1 MPLPVCIIVNPAAG
15 GGRAERRL
23 PELEAALRSRGV
35 GFRVERTSSVEHARA
50 LAAETLRTGEVAAA
64 MGGDGIVGSVAHV
77 LRDTDGVLGVIPGGR
92 GNDLARKLG
101 IGQDPDAAAAVLAQ
115 GRVRRIDV
123 AEADGA
129 TYVGIASAGFDSDV
143 QDITLSTRLPLG
155 GLVYV
160 YGTLRA
166 LRAWRPARWE
176 VTIDGRTRE
185 FVGYSVAVANSG
197 VFGGGMYLVPDARL
211 DDGQIEVV
219 LSEHVPKLRFLRH
232 LPKVFRGT
240 HVHEPALH
248 ILPAREVTFRA
259 DRPFTTYA
267 DGDPIAE
274 LPVTVRVVPGCLRVL
289 VP

>member
-1 MPLPVCIIVNPAAG
+1 
-15 GGRAERRL
+15 
-23 PELEAALRSRGV
+23 
-35 GFRVERTSSVEHARA
+35 
-50 LAAETLRTGEVAAA
+50 
-64 MGGDGIVGSVAHV
+64 
-77 LRDTDGVLGVIPGGR
+77 
-92 GNDLARKLG
+92 
-101 IGQDPDAAAAVLAQ
+101 
-115 GRVRRIDV
+115 VRRIDV
-123 AEADGA
+123 AEADGV
-129 TYVGIASAGFDSDV
+129 TYLGIASAGFDSDV
-143 QDITLSTRLPLG
+143 QDITLHTRLPLG

-176 VTIDGRTRE
+176 VTIDGDDRE

-197 VFGGGMYLVPDARL
+197 VFGGGMFLVPDARL

-219 LSEHVPKLRFLRH
+219 LSEHVPKRRFLRN

-240 HVHEPALH
+240 HVQEPGLH

-259 DRPFTTYA
+259 DRPFTAYA

-289 VP
+289 AP

>member
-1 MPLPVCIIVNPAAG
+1 MALPVCIIVNPSAG
-15 GGRAERRL
+15 GGRAARRL
-23 PELEAALRSRGV
+23 PELESALRSRGV
-35 GFRVERTSSVEHARA
+35 AFRVERTTSMEHARA
-50 LAAETLRTGEVAAA
+50 LAAETLETGEVAAA

-77 LRDTDGVLGVIPGGR
+77 LRDTEGVLGVIPGGR

-101 IGQDPDAAAAVLAQ
+101 IGHEPGDAAAVLAH

-123 AEADGA
+123 AEADGV
-129 TYVGIASAGFDSDV
+129 TYLGIASAGFDSDV
-143 QDITLSTRLPLG
+143 QDITLHTRLPLG

-176 VTIDGRTRE
+176 VTIDGDDRE

-197 VFGGGMYLVPDARL
+197 VFGGGMFLVPDARL

-219 LSEHVPKLRFLRH
+219 LSEHVPKRRFLRN

-240 HVHEPALH
+240 HVQEPGLH

-259 DRPFTTYA
+259 DRPFTAYA

-289 VP
+289 AP